1 MSGFE
6 IADGGRAA
14 ANLPRLA
21 VTAAEAFKRNP
32 V

>member
-6 IADGGRAA
+6 IVDGEGGGKFGVRF
-14 ANLPRLA
+14 A